1 MRLRAIILLSIYIV
15 FEAIYYLFGD
25 ASNNIWSVSYFL
37 NQSILII
44 GVLSLMRGY
53 FDTLLIDM
61 VVGLNVVKLGYNI
74 IFAINENLAKK
85 INSFW
90 LLGLLIVV
98 IIVSLLINKCRKK

>member
-1 MRLRAIILLSIYIV
+1 MRLKAIILLFIYIV

-53 FDTLLIDM
+53 FDTLLIDI
-61 VVGLNVVKLGYNI
+61 VIGLNIVKLGYNI
-74 IFAINENLAKK
+74 IHAISESFDRK
-85 INSFW
+85 INSF
-90 LLGLLIVV
+90 
-98 IIVSLLINKCRKK
+98 